1 MHRVAEV
8 PAGMMIGRPGRAGMM
23 IVRAGLTTVTGRRDP
38 AAMMTAPPGPDV
50 MTTGRPDRAGTMI
63 VRAGLM
69 TVTGRRDPA
78 VMMTARPGRAGTMRR
93 DRKSV
98 V

>member
-23 IVRAGLTTVTGRRDP
+23 IVRAGL
-38 AAMMTAPPGPDV
+38 
-50 MTTGRPDRAGTMI
+50 
-63 VRAGLM
+63 M

-78 VMMTARPGRAGTMRR
+78 VMTTGRPGRAEMTKIGRAH
-93 DRKSV
+93 V
-98 V
+98 